1 VTATPIFMPSRLSI
15 RDTVKDSLVVTKR
28 FLLQLMRTP
37 QLIVFSVFQ
46 TVLFLLLFR
55 YVFGGSV
62 HIPHLSYVDYIV
74 PAFLVQIAIF
84 EGFGVAIGTAEDA
97 KSGLIERFQALPM
110 ARSAF
115 LGGRAIADLLREAML
130 LGIVI
135 GVGAL
140 VGFSFHNDVG
150 SILAALGLALVF
162 GFALFWVF
170 AWVGLS
176 VRNTETAQAASTPF
190 FLLVFVSSG
199 LIQINTLPGWLQPVA
214 RNQPVS
220 QLTNAIR
227 GLTEG
232 RPAELLVEHGT
243 GHYVITS
250 LIWCVAIVAVF
261 APLAIRAYRKL

>member
-1 VTATPIFMPSRLSI
+1 MSATPIPMPRRLSI
-15 RDTVKDSLVVTKR
+15 RDALGDALVVTRR
-28 FLLQLMRTP
+28 FMLQLMRTP

-55 YVFGGSV
+55 YVFGGSI
-62 HIPHLSYVDYIV
+62 HIPNLAYVDYIV

-84 EGFGVAIGTAEDA
+84 EGFGIAIAMAEDA

-115 LGGRAIADLLREAML
+115 LTGRAIADLLRETML

-135 GVGAL
+135 GVGTL
-140 VGFSFHNDVG
+140 VGFSFHSDVG
-150 SILAALGLALVF
+150 SILAALALALGF

-190 FLLVFVSSG
+190 FLLVFVSTSY
-199 LIQINTLPGWLQPVA
+199 IQVDTLPGWLQPVA

-227 GLTEG
+227 GLTQG
-232 RPAELLVEHGT
+232 HPAEILVEHST
-243 GHYVITS
+243 AHYVITS
-250 LIWCVAIVAVF
+250 LLWCAALVAVF